1 MKGVLA
7 CIAIA
12 VVACLMVAS
21 VWPYHPREAAMAWL
35 VAWAWCFTI
44 AAGALG
50 LDLLLEACDAS
61 WQVVLRPALDA
72 MQAVVAPLAVLFIP
86 IALSAHLLYPWASTG
101 PPPGVRALLEQRH
114 ALQDLTAWCVR
125 SAAYLAVLI
134 GIVACLRHAPQH
146 RRKQVACAALPAY
159 AIALTGASWDWFMSL
174 DVRFASA
181 VYGAWVWASG
191 VRAACGVWVVL
202 ALLGQQAERRLL
214 FRNDHL
220 VALGQAPAR
229 LHAGRRLHGFPAS
242 SWCRGW
248 PTSPPRPAGISRAWL
263 ARGERSERRWASAGT
278 DCQFLALLSLG
289 AQAGE
294 RLRSRWWGCG
304 SPAGTTPTWH
314 GGWCRPGRQAAS
326 PAAWAFL
333 DLAASGVAI
342 AAASLAWALAS
353 LRCARTPAPGPRLRA
368 SIAYRVE
375 IAA

>member
-7 CIAIA
+7 CMAIA

-35 VAWAWCFTI
+35 VSWAWCFTI

-72 MQAVVAPLAVLFIP
+72 MQAVVAPLSVLFIP

-202 ALLGQQAERRLL
+202 ALLGQAERRLL

-220 VALGQAPAR
+220 VALGRLLLAFTLVAAYMDFSQLVVSWMADLPAEAGWYQPR
-229 LHAGRRLHGFPAS
+229 LAGPWGAI
-242 SWCRGW
+242 G
-248 PTSPPRPAGISRAWL
+248 AAVGICGYGL
-263 ARGERSERRWASAGT
+263 P
-278 DCQFLALLSLG
+278 FLALLSLELKRRAPALTLVG
-289 AQAGE
+289 LWIACWHHADMAWWLVPSWSAG
-294 RLRSRWWGCG
+294 
-304 SPAGTTPTWH
+304 
-314 GGWCRPGRQAAS
+314 RP

-333 DLAASGVAI
+333 DLASGVAI

-368 SIAYRVE
+368 SIAYRAE